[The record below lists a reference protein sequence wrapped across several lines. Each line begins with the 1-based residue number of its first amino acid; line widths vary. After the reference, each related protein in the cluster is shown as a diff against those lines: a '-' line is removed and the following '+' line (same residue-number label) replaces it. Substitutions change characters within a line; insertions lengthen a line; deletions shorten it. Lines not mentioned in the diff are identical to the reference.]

1 MYRNDLNDDYI
12 ENRNPIYPGAE
23 GIYRLPDYIPS
34 ISNILD
40 FFQDGLASLVDN
52 LFFGGLDDDDPR
64 DPRRRPPRR
73 DPRRRPPRRDPRKDP
88 RRRPPRRHPR
98 R

>member
-1 MYRNDLNDDYI
+1 MYKNNDDYAT
-12 ENRNPIYPGAE
+12 RRDPLYPVE
-23 GIYRLPDYIPS
+23 GIYRLPDYIPT

-40 FFQDGLASLVDN
+40 FVQDGLASLVDS
-52 LFFGGLDDDDPR
+52 LFFGGLDDDDRR

-73 DPRRRPPRRDPRKDP
+73 DPRRRPPRRDPRRDP
-88 RRRPPRRHPR
+88 RRRPPRRYPR